1 VDDGRGAPAR
11 NAKIRC
17 VTVDPPDPDWYLDN
31 VILPAGQGPLAARQA
46 AWLGLA
52 ANARVHAC
60 ASAADLVELALRQ
73 GFVATRAQAR
83 DLGMP
88 DADVRRLVR
97 RGVWSAPRR
106 GVLAVVP
113 LSDDSN
119 AALAAAAAALV
130 RPGHVISHRSAV
142 ALLGL
147 PVLHRPAHPEL
158 TATIPATSGARRNVT
173 VYRARLPV
181 ADRTEWFGAAMTI
194 VARTIVDL
202 ARVDRLQ
209 GLVAADAALHER
221 LVTTSDLSRQLEGCA
236 GWPGA
241 ARARDVLAAASSL
254 AESPLETLTRLCLL
268 DAGIPSPELQVRIG
282 RDRVDML
289 WRHERVVVEADG
301 RLKYRDDELWKEK
314 RRQERIERLGFRV
327 VRVLW
332 ADVVDHPD
340 ETAARVRA
348 ALRAS
353 RLAAGPTRI

>member
-1 VDDGRGAPAR
+1 MRR
-11 NAKIRC
+11 IRPTRQDAG
-17 VTVDPPDPDWYLDN
+17 VTVDLPDPDWYLDN
-31 VILPAGQGPLAARQA
+31 VILPTGQGPLAERRSG
-46 AWLGLA
+46 WLGLA
-52 ANARVHAC
+52 ANARVHPPG
-60 ASAADLVELALRQ
+60 SAADLVELALRQ
-73 GFVATRAQAR
+73 GFVGTRAQAR
-83 DLGMP
+83 DLGVP

-97 RGVWSAPRR
+97 RGDWSAPRR

-113 LSDDSN
+113 SSDDSH
-119 AALAAAAAALV
+119 AALAAAAATLV
-130 RPGHVISHRSAV
+130 RPGHVISHRSAA

-158 TATIPATSGARRNVT
+158 TATIAATSGARRSVT
-173 VYRARLPV
+173 VFRARLPV
-181 ADRTEWFGAAMTI
+181 GDRAEWFGAPMTI

-202 ARVDRLQ
+202 ARIDRMQ

-221 LVTTSDLSRQLEGCA
+221 LVTTSDLARQLEGCA

-241 ARARDVLAAASSL
+241 ARAREVLAAASSL

-268 DAGIPSPELQVRIG
+268 DAGLPSPELQVRIG

-348 ALRAS
+348 ALRGS
-353 RLAAGPTRI
+353 RFAAGPTRI

>member
-1 VDDGRGAPAR
+1 VDEGHDAPAQ
-11 NAKIRC
+11 NAKIRG
-17 VTVDPPDPDWYLDN
+17 VTVDLPDPDWYLDN
-31 VILPAGQGPLAARQA
+31 VILPARLGPVAARKS

-52 ANARVHAC
+52 ADARVHVRG
-60 ASAADLVELALRQ
+60 SAADLVELALRQ

-97 RGVWSAPRR
+97 RGDWSAPRR

-113 LSDDSN
+113 LSDDSYG
-119 AALAAAAAALV
+119 ALAVAAPALV
-130 RPGHVISHRSAV
+130 RPGHVISHRSGA

-147 PVLHRPAHPEL
+147 PVLHRPAHPGL

-181 ADRTEWFGAAMTI
+181 GDRAEWFGAPVTI

-221 LVTTSDLSRQLEGCA
+221 LVTTADLARQLGGCA

-268 DAGIPSPELQVRIG
+268 DAGLPSPELQVRIG

-289 WRHERVVVEADG
+289 WRDERVVVEADG
-301 RLKYRDDELWKEK
+301 RMKYRDDELWTEK

-348 ALRAS
+348 ALRGS
-353 RLAAGPTRI
+353 RFAAGPTRI